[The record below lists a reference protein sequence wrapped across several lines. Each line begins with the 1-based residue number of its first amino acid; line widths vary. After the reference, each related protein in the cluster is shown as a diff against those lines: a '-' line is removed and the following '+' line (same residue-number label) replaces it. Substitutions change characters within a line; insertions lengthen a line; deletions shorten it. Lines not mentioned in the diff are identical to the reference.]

1 MIVNDGGSPAADV
14 FKVESTTGD
23 TYIFG
28 DILAGSGF
36 NKFTVDSNTGNTIT
50 QGTLTTNNTI
60 TLRGSTFAAV
70 KGNPAATPA
79 YSDSQL
85 FKLTPQGNTE
95 FLTLSNGG
103 RDGVVEAVTFQVDTA
118 TGSIYST
125 GDLEFYGT
133 DITGVADLSEPRL
146 IFNNSSGD
154 FTTYGKL
161 SALGTGTSTFG
172 GPVVVGGDLTVN
184 GGDLTVNSNGT
195 TIFDV
200 ANDGAVTIAGITDY
214 FSQTGGRK
222 WVYTADSVVECDA
235 NINYFIN
242 CIGNTLVKLPP
253 NPLMGDMV
261 RIIDIGGALT
271 YNISMVVRAS
281 DGNGIQG
288 ETSNTGTA
296 MLTGISP
303 SFLANYNAGE
313 LVVQTPR
320 ASFGLVYAGTTASDG
335 GPGAPP
341 TLKGWY
347 LMDV

>member
-1 MIVNDGGSPAADV
+1 
-14 FKVESTTGD
+14 
-23 TYIFG
+23 
-28 DILAGSGF
+28 
-36 NKFTVDSNTGNTIT
+36 
-50 QGTLTTNNTI
+50 
-60 TLRGSTFAAV
+60 
-70 KGNPAATPA
+70 
-79 YSDSQL
+79 
-85 FKLTPQGNTE
+85 LTPQGNTE

-154 FTTYGKL
+154 FTTYGSL

-172 GPVVVGGDLTVN
+172 GPVIVGGDLTVN

-200 ANDGAVTIAGITDY
+200 ANDGAVTVAGISDY

-222 WVYTADSVVECDA
+222 WVYTASSVVECDA
-235 NINYFIN
+235 NVNYFIN
-242 CIGNTLVKLPP
+242 CTGNTLVKLPP

-271 YNISMVVRAS
+271 YNISMVVRA
-281 DGNGIQG
+281 DNGNGIQG

-303 SFLANYNAGE
+303 SELANYNAGE

-320 ASFGLVYAGTTASDG
+320 ASFGLVYAGTTSAAG
-335 GPGAPP
+335 GPGAP
-341 TLKGWY
+341 TSLKGWY